1 MQHSVKSERLLK
13 RLGVLEA
20 LAHGHRLLLVGP
32 TYELRNDPGIHARMA
47 FLRDDEGQL
56 CIGYASDDTGDWE
69 VVEHEPYS
77 LRAFGYYERRLKR
90 IGDFVQ
96 SSRADARR

>member
-13 RLGVLEA
+13 QLGVLEA
-20 LAHGHRLLLVGP
+20 LAPGHRLVVVGP
-32 TYELRNDPGIHARMA
+32 TYELRDDPGIRARMV
-47 FLRDDEGQL
+47 FLRDDERRL
-56 CIGYASDDTGDWE
+56 CVGYASDDAGDWA

-90 IGDFVQ
+90 IGDFVE
-96 SSRADARR
+96 SAPAETRR

>member
-13 RLGVLEA
+13 QLGVLEA
-20 LAHGHRLLLVGP
+20 IDGGHRFVVVGP
-32 TYELRNDPGIHARMA
+32 TYELRDDPGIRARMA
-47 FLRDDEGQL
+47 FLRDDEGRL
-56 CIGYASDDTGDWE
+56 CVGYATRDAEEWE
-69 VVEHEPYS
+69 VAAHEPYS

-96 SSRADARR
+96 NTPAEACR

>member
-13 RLGVLEA
+13 QMGVLRA
-20 LAHGHRLLLVGP
+20 LADGHRLVLVGP
-32 TYELRNDPGIHARMA
+32 TYELRDGPGIRARMA
-47 FLRDDEGQL
+47 FLRDDDGRL
-56 CIGYASDDTGDWE
+56 CVGYATDDAGEWE
-69 VVEHEPYS
+69 VVAHEPYS

-96 SSRADARR
+96 TAPANAHR